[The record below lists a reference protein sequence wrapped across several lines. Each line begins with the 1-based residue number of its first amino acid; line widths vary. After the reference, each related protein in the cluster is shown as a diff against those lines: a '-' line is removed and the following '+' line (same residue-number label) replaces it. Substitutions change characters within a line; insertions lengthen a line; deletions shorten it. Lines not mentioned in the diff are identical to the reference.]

1 MSVFESQSHSGWHP
15 LNSVNLKVM
24 AGPKSTFSVGCEL
37 MVSLSTLASCGCS
50 VSSSRGLSSSTA
62 VPVTKADRARGTR
75 EVWSVCFRDSFNGQ
89 TKIKYCQLA
98 SQAYKSKLPC
108 PPWEHWKY
116 ARMMVVWGNI
126 LRASRA
132 SNLRTKSGLVLNLDF
147 IVTIY
152 VQIWHESGPRLDLK
166 LPPSSRR

>member
-24 AGPKSTFSVGCEL
+24 AGSKSTFSLVGCEL

-50 VSSSRGLSSSTA
+50 VSSSRGPSGSTA
-62 VPVTKADRARGTR
+62 VPVTKADRARRTR
-75 EVWSVCFRDSFNGQ
+75 EAWSVCFRDSFNSQ

-98 SQAYKSKLPC
+98 NQAYKPKLPC
-108 PPWEHWKY
+108 PPWKY

-126 LRASRA
+126 LRASTA
-132 SNLRTKSGLVLNLDF
+132 SNVRTKSGLVLNLDY

-152 VQIWHESGPRLDLK
+152 VQIWHESGPRFDLI
-166 LPPSSRR
+166 LPPPSRC